1 MRQLISM
8 VNTYSR
14 VSKTVP
20 VWNSLPCSP
29 LKHIPHSLYIPFC
42 FIPWAS
48 LHSKLSEL
56 LVSWFTCLFS
66 AVPIR
71 MSAAWRQPSSVLL
84 LQELQ
89 LSTELAYG
97 GHSAIFIRWN
107 GMERNGMRWNGMEW
121 NDQRAVRPCDLL
133 FVLQEKV
140 TALEFDTSL
149 PCGPPNKVMS
159 WVLLLS
165 LFYRWENKLSERSM
179 VRLTSCDLGRA
190 ESGRA
195 VQHSSIS
202 AHTCQGQMKNSRTE
216 AAMRKLREQKRLGK
230 PKCCTYV
237 VVKLSLR
244 A

>member
-140 TALEFDTSL
+140 TALNLKLHCLVGL
-149 PCGPPNKVMS
+149 PIKS
-159 WVLLLS
+159 WVGCYYYPYFIDEKTNSQRGPWLDWHHVTWEGQNQDAQSSTPPSQHTLAKA
-165 LFYRWENKLSERSM
+165 RWRI
-179 VRLTSCDLGRA
+179 A
-190 ESGRA
+190 
-195 VQHSSIS
+195 
-202 AHTCQGQMKNSRTE
+202 
-216 AAMRKLREQKRLGK
+216 EQKQQWG
-230 PKCCTYV
+230 
-237 VVKLSLR
+237 SLENR
-244 A
+244 SGWGNPNVALM